1 MAVTVKTDAAA
12 GRETTGRSLRQP
24 LMLRPE
30 MDNLMRT
37 GLLIAALTALFMAV
51 GYWVSGPEGMTIALL
66 VAAAI
71 NLVTYWT
78 ADRAVLMIYGAH
90 EVDDREAPALLRTVR
105 NLAGRAG
112 LPMPKVYLIESEQ
125 PNAFATGRNPSH
137 AAIAVTR
144 GLLRLLPEREVAGV
158 LAHELA
164 HVKNRDTLTMTI
176 TATIAGAIG
185 MLASL
190 LFFFAPDRNDERHH
204 SGALAGLMVMLL
216 APLAATLVQLA
227 ISRTREYAAD
237 RAGAA
242 IVGEPMWLA
251 SALGHIHA
259 RARQIPNDNAERNP
273 AIAHLFIIN
282 PLSGAHFGSLFSTH
296 PPVEERIA
304 RLTAMARAKSPWSAT
319 PSPL

>member
-1 MAVTVKTDAAA
+1 MNNFV
-12 GRETTGRSLRQP
+12 
-24 LMLRPE
+24 
-30 MDNLMRT
+30 RT

-51 GYWVSGPEGMTIALL
+51 GYWISGPRGMIVALL
-66 VAAAI
+66 VAATI
-71 NLVTYWT
+71 NIVTYWT
-78 ADRAVLMIYGAH
+78 ADRAILMMYGAH
-90 EVDDREAPALLRTVR
+90 EVDESQAPALLRIVR
-105 NLAGRAG
+105 DLAGGAG

-164 HVKNRDTLTMTI
+164 HVKHRDTLTMTI

-185 MLASL
+185 MLANL
-190 LFFFAPDRNDERHH
+190 LFFFAPGRAGERNH

-216 APLAATLVQLA
+216 APLAATLIQLA

-251 SALGHIHA
+251 SALAHIHA
-259 RARQIPNDNAERNP
+259 GAQRIPNTDAERNP
-273 AIAHLFIIN
+273 ATAHLFIIN

-304 RLTAMARAKSPWSAT
+304 RLTAMARVKSPWSAA